1 MNAHS
6 SDRRTEREVMRGR
19 GPEECI
25 WPLPS
30 WSIFFK
36 VKSPICLPSFSYFFN
51 FTDTTAQFFLE
62 SLNFQ
67 QAFVFT
73 QAFVVIYP
81 GMWLKPG
88 IMRGWRIWHRKT

>member
-1 MNAHS
+1 METQR
-6 SDRRTEREVMRGR
+6 DRGGQGETGDRERQEREMGDR
-19 GPEECI
+19 GPEERI

-30 WSIFFK
+30 WSVFFK
-36 VKSPICLPSFSYFFN
+36 VKSPICLTSFSYFFN

-73 QAFVVIYP
+73 
-81 GMWLKPG
+81 
-88 IMRGWRIWHRKT
+88 